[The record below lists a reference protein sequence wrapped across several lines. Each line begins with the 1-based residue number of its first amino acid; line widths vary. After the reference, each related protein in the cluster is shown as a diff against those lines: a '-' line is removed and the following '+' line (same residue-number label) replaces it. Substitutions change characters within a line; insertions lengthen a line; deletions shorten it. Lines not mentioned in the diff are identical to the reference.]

1 METGTLWY
9 LLFGIAL
16 VVVLIVITIH
26 TYQKKHRD
34 HIEEP
39 KYRMMQDGDE

>member
-16 VVVLIVITIH
+16 VVVLIAITIH
-26 TYQKKHRD
+26 VYQKKHRD
-34 HIEEP
+34 HIEGP
-39 KYRMMQDGDE
+39 KYRMLQDDDE